1 MRSGRTVRAFRALL
15 PFLVLAFSCGIM
27 PAGTPT
33 SEALKGLSVRE
44 DLRARETLYQPAHD
58 TWTLYDFRTYPILR
72 RDVHGKRSLL
82 LYASAQ
88 GERRIGIKR
97 LDVEFDGVARS
108 LVPGRSEVR
117 ADDHGCRVVE
127 TVILEGQSDLIRKI
141 AAARET
147 SITVVGVRSTTRFPL
162 TSEEIGNFSR
172 IVALHDAETLPPPEE
187 PKAGEDGDQRMTGL
201 THPQII
207 RTTKVMP
214 EFPVMARDRMA
225 RGKVTLHAVV
235 RSDGTTAVLDVFKSS
250 ARYCGF
256 EQAAIDAVRQ
266 WRYIPGQKDGK
277 PVDIYFTVDIDFAG
291 K

>member
-1 MRSGRTVRAFRALL
+1 MHSGRIVRAFRAFL
-15 PFLVLAFSCGIM
+15 PSLVLAASCDVV
-27 PAGTPT
+27 PADVAT
-33 SEALKGLSVRE
+33 SEALKGLTVSE
-44 DLRARETLYQPAHD
+44 DRRARETLYQPAYD

-72 RDVHGKRSLL
+72 RDARGERSLL

-97 LDVEFDGVARS
+97 LDVEIDGVVRS
-108 LVPGRSEVR
+108 LAPGRSEVR
-117 ADDHGCRVVE
+117 ADDQGCRVVE
-127 TVILEGQSDLIRKI
+127 TAILEGQADLIRKI
-141 AAARET
+141 AAARQ
-147 SITVVGVRSTTRFPL
+147 SIITVVGVRRTTRFPL
-162 TSEEIGNFSR
+162 TNEEIQNFSR
-172 IVALHDAETLPPPEE
+172 IVALHNAETLPPPEE
-187 PKAGEDGDQRMTGL
+187 PKAGEDGDQGITGL

-207 RTTKVMP
+207 RSSKVMP

-235 RSDGTTAVLDVFKSS
+235 RSDGTTDVLDVFKSS

-277 PVDIYFTVDIDFAG
+277 PVDIYFTVDIDFVG

>member
-1 MRSGRTVRAFRALL
+1 MPSGRIDRACRALL
-15 PFLVLAFSCGIM
+15 PLLVLAASRAIV
-27 PAGTPT
+27 PADIPA
-33 SEALKGLSVRE
+33 SEALKGLAVSE
-44 DLRARETLYQPAHD
+44 DRRARETLYQPAYD
-58 TWTLYDFRTYPILR
+58 TWTLYDLRTYPILR
-72 RDVHGKRSLL
+72 LDARGERSLL

-97 LDVEFDGVARS
+97 LDVEIDGVVHA
-108 LVPGRSEVR
+108 LTPGRSEVR

-127 TVILEGQSDLIRKI
+127 TAILEGQADLIRKI
-141 AAARET
+141 AAARQ
-147 SITVVGVRSTTRFPL
+147 SIITVVGVRSTTRFPL
-162 TSEEIGNFSR
+162 TDQELENFSR

-187 PKAGEDGDQRMTGL
+187 PKSVADGEEGTRGL
-201 THPQII
+201 TLPQII
-207 RTTKVMP
+207 RSTKVMP

-235 RSDGTTAVLDVFKSS
+235 RPDGTTDVLDVSKSS

-266 WRYIPGQKDGK
+266 WRYIPAQKEGK
-277 PVDIYFTVDIDFAG
+277 PVDSYFTVDVDFVW

>member
-1 MRSGRTVRAFRALL
+1 MHSGRIVRAFRAFL
-15 PFLVLAFSCGIM
+15 PSLVLAASCDVV
-27 PAGTPT
+27 PADVAT
-33 SEALKGLSVRE
+33 SEALKGLTVSENR
-44 DLRARETLYQPAHD
+44 RARETLYQPVYD

-72 RDVHGKRSLL
+72 RDARGERSLI

-97 LDVEFDGVARS
+97 LDVEIDGVVHA
-108 LVPGRSEVR
+108 LTPERSEIR

-127 TVILEGQSDLIRKI
+127 TATLEGQADLIRKI
-141 AAARET
+141 AAAREACI
-147 SITVVGVRSTTRFPL
+147 SVVGVRSTTRFPL
-162 TSEEIGNFSR
+162 TNEEIEHFSR
-172 IVALHDAETLPPPEE
+172 IVALHDAETLPPLEE
-187 PKAGEDGDQRMTGL
+187 LEAVAAGEVGMTGL

-207 RTTKVMP
+207 RSTKVMP
-214 EFPVMARDRMA
+214 EFPVMARHRMA

-235 RSDGTTAVLDVFKSS
+235 RSDGRTDVVDVFKSS

-277 PVDIYFTVDIDFAG
+277 PVDIYFTVDIDFAP

>member
-1 MRSGRTVRAFRALL
+1 V
-15 PFLVLAFSCGIM
+15 
-27 PAGTPT
+27 PADAAT
-33 SEALKGLSVRE
+33 SDALKGLSVRE
-44 DLRARETLYQPAHD
+44 DRRAKETLYQPAYD

-72 RDVHGKRSLL
+72 HDARGERALL

-97 LDVEFDGVARS
+97 LDVEIDGVVHA
-108 LVPGRSEVR
+108 LTPARSEVR

-127 TVILEGQSDLIRKI
+127 TAILEGQADLIRKI
-141 AAARET
+141 AAARQA

-162 TSEEIGNFSR
+162 THEELESFSR

-187 PKAGEDGDQRMTGL
+187 PKPVVDGDQGMTGL
-201 THPQII
+201 TPPQII
-207 RTTKVMP
+207 RSTKVMP

-225 RGKVTLHAVV
+225 RGKVTLHAVL
-235 RSDGTTAVLDVFKSS
+235 RSDGTTDVVDVFKSS

-266 WRYIPGQKDGK
+266 WRYIPAQKDGK
-277 PVDIYFTVDIDFAG
+277 PVAIYFTIDIDFVWR
-291 K
+291 